1 MGCVYKILA
10 KLIANRMRKMR
21 KVLGKMIDYCLS
33 VFTGGG
39 NFYIAK
45 WWLMRMLMKQG
56 GVKRHAL
63 YLKLI
68 LSRCMILSLGNSSF
82 TC

>member
-39 NFYIAK
+39 NFYIDKEIAETTK
-45 WWLMRMLMKQG
+45 KTLVTEIITLLSQKDMLQKVG
-56 GVKRHAL
+56 P
-63 YLKLI
+63 I
-68 LSRCMILSLGNSSF
+68 
-82 TC
+82 